1 MRTVDRYIYRQFCIA
16 GTGFLLV
23 LTCAAFLTQTIRIV
37 DMVAFHG
44 KGAVLFAELCLFL
57 GPSILVVSLPMAGFV
72 GTVFVIYR
80 MHGDSEIPALY
91 AAGSGTLRLAWPV
104 CLFALL
110 IAVLTALM
118 ALYLSPLGLSKS
130 QERVFLLKNDI
141 GALLLKDGQFLSPSK
156 GVTAFI
162 RQIDKQRVMHDI
174 FVHDKSRREATT
186 TYSAQQAVLEWVDAR
201 SQLTMFDG
209 AAYAVG
215 WDGNQVSL
223 LRFDQ
228 FVYDLSELSQYKS
241 RFPRPQEMVATELL
255 DSALP
260 VRGEANRRT
269 YIGEGHG
276 QLATPIFAFVL
287 PFLALAGLL
296 AGPAR
301 DSLPTSRVVAV
312 TAAGFVLILSFFAAK
327 NLIFASLKWI
337 PVIYAIPLF
346 TLLLAISALH
356 IADSRGARRAAH

>member
-1 MRTVDRYIYRQFCIA
+1 MRTVDRYIFRQFCIA

-130 QERVFLLKNDI
+130 QERVFHLKNDI

-228 FVYDLSELSQYKS
+228 FVYDLSELS
-241 RFPRPQEMVATELL
+241 
-255 DSALP
+255 P
-260 VRGEANRRT
+260 VQ
-269 YIGEGHG
+269 I
-276 QLATPIFAFVL
+276 AFSSSPGDGRDRV
-287 PFLALAGLL
+287 AGLRPACTRRGQPQNVYRRRSRTTGDTHL
-296 AGPAR
+296 RLRTSLSRLGRASCGTGPGQSSDVSGGCGHRGGFRADPFVFCSQEPDICFAEMDTGDLRNPPVYLVAR
-301 DSLPTSRVVAV
+301 N
-312 TAAGFVLILSFFAAK
+312 F
-327 NLIFASLKWI
+327 
-337 PVIYAIPLF
+337 
-346 TLLLAISALH
+346 
-356 IADSRGARRAAH
+356 GAPHC